1 MQQVRKTFI
10 LKNQAAAAD
19 DLGWMGSGA
28 VRRAHVHTRRII
40 LADVAAGVDVGIN
53 LHRRIPAL
61 DSCKGPRKA

>member
-28 VRRAHVHTRRII
+28 VRRAHVHTRRYSRGERE
-40 LADVAAGVDVGIN
+40 DN
-53 LHRRIPAL
+53 QTL
-61 DSCKGPRKA
+61 D